1 MGNSVLKTNKK
12 IIFYEFM
19 SVITQQEPKYYG
31 FSGWMEWR
39 VGKVGPPNEFLEAL
53 LPWKAL
59 KILISFP

>member
-31 FSGWMEWR
+31 FSG
-39 VGKVGPPNEFLEAL
+39 
-53 LPWKAL
+53 
-59 KILISFP
+59 